1 MSILSSLSS
10 VASLAQ
16 MQAND
21 VQNAQTIYTEMQA
34 QAQKSE
40 MGRWKILSDTQ
51 TKIFEMQQEATVNK
65 AKSQDKM
72 FNKWDEYIRG

>member
-40 MGRWKILSDTQ
+40 MGRWKILSAL
-51 TKIFEMQQEATVNK
+51 KKFAE
-65 AKSQDKM
+65 
-72 FNKWDEYIRG
+72 